1 MIEMRVENIYPQ
13 IKKIKIMRKLFTIIL
28 VFVGLS
34 LTAQTTAQNAK
45 FATNNITDMLYEVP
59 DSLTEQSVIYD
70 TITSFDFH
78 FTTYQFYMNGT
89 CYPISEFAYNQ
100 PNDVYILLIEWSKN
114 KFVNVLYYPNKELVM
129 IKYLIP
135 NTITWYY
142 K

>member
-1 MIEMRVENIYPQ
+1 MRVENIYPQ

>member
-1 MIEMRVENIYPQ
+1 
-13 IKKIKIMRKLFTIIL
+13 MRKLFTIIL